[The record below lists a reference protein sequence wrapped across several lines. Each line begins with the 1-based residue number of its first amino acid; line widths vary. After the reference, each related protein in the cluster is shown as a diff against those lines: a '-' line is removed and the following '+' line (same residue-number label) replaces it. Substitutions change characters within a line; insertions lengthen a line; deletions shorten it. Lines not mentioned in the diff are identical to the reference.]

1 MRGRGHMLVCV
12 CLRGTLGPRDKALS
26 FPVAFSCCCLS
37 SEPFLVFNDVLLA
50 DVSRRAQISS
60 SPAESGRSLTHGSK
74 SAVFTDRV
82 FLVKEV
88 C

>member
-1 MRGRGHMLVCV
+1 MLVCV

-26 FPVAFSCCCLS
+26 FPVAFGCCCLS
-37 SEPFLVFNDVLLA
+37 SEPFLVFSDVLLA
-50 DVSRRAQISS
+50 DVSRRAQIS

-82 FLVKEV
+82 FLVKAV
-88 C
+88 F